1 MNLPKERISME
12 DKGIFEKIM
21 AIVPGMVV
29 MVGTLYVLRIY
40 VEPWMNEAIVFGS
53 KGWLVKVM
61 SLNYILLSIIAGM
74 FYRNVLFGGKIPGW
88 AEEGFRT
95 TRLFI
100 KIGVIMLGTL
110 YTFDKLLKV
119 GGVAITLIVSFVFG
133 TAIFILWLGRR
144 LGADRSVTSVM
155 AAACGVCG
163 VSASVATAPGV
174 RAKPVDLALSI
185 ATILGFGIASMFV
198 SPYIG
203 KLLSLSDYQFG
214 AWVGTGILNS
224 GQVLATCLAFNPN
237 FAPGTAV
244 AYGEIWNVVRVISIP
259 FVVFFITAWYWKGEA
274 DAEHV
279 SLSSIIM
286 SKFPIFVIGFI
297 GMTALS
303 SLHIIGAEGSE
314 TLHLMRQVMAW
325 VFGIGLV
332 GLGAYIDVREI
343 MAAGGKPLRIGI
355 IAGFVKYILALIVI
369 LAFIPKEGAF

>member
-1 MNLPKERISME
+1 ME
-12 DKGIFEKIM
+12 EKSIFGKLL
-21 AIVPGMVV
+21 AIAPGLAV
-29 MVGTLYVLRIY
+29 MVGTLIVLRMY
-40 VEPWMNEAIVFGS
+40 VEPWMNEAVVFGT

-61 SLNYILLSIIAGM
+61 SLNYILLSILTGM
-74 FYRNVLFGGKIPGW
+74 FYRNILFAGKIPVW

-100 KIGVIMLGTL
+100 KIGVIMLGSL
-110 YTFDKLLKV
+110 YTFDKLFKV
-119 GGVAITLIVSFVFG
+119 GGIAIVLITSFVFG
-133 TAIFILWLGRR
+133 TAIFILWLGKR
-144 LGADRSVTSVM
+144 LSADRSVTSVM

-185 ATILGFGIASMFV
+185 ATILGCGIASMFV

-259 FVVFFITAWYWKGEA
+259 FVVFFITVWYWKGEA

-279 SLSSIIM
+279 SLGSILT

-303 SLHIIGAEGSE
+303 SLHVLGAEGSE

-325 VFGIGLV
+325 IFGIGLV

-343 MAAGGKPLRIGI
+343 KAAGGTPLRIGV
-355 IAGFVKYILALIVI
+355 IAGLLKYILALIII

>member
-1 MNLPKERISME
+1 ME
-12 DKGIFEKIM
+12 DKGIFEKIL
-21 AIVPGMVV
+21 AIVPGMAV

-40 VEPWMNEAIVFGS
+40 VEPWMNQAVVFGT

-74 FYRNVLFGGKIPGW
+74 LYRNVLFGGKIPGW

-119 GGVAITLIVSFVFG
+119 GGIAITLIVSFVFG

-279 SLSSIIM
+279 SLGSIIM

-355 IAGFVKYILALIVI
+355 IAGLVKYIFALIVI

>member
-1 MNLPKERISME
+1 ME
-12 DKGIFEKIM
+12 DKGIFGKLL
-21 AIVPGMVV
+21 AIAPGLAV
-29 MVGTLYVLRIY
+29 MVGTLYVLRMY
-40 VEPWMNEAIVFGS
+40 VEPWMNEAVVFGT

-61 SLNYILLSIIAGM
+61 SLNYILLSILTGM
-74 FYRNVLFGGKIPGW
+74 FYRNILFSGKIPGW

-100 KIGVIMLGTL
+100 KIGVIMLGSL
-110 YTFDKLLKV
+110 YTFDKLFKV
-119 GGVAITLIVSFVFG
+119 GGIAIVLITSFVFG
-133 TAIFILWLGRR
+133 TAIFILWLGKRFS
-144 LGADRSVTSVM
+144 ADRSVSSVM

-259 FVVFFITAWYWKGEA
+259 FVVFFITVWYWKGEA

-279 SLSSIIM
+279 SLGSILA
-286 SKFPIFVIGFI
+286 SKFPIFVIGFV

-303 SLHIIGAEGSE
+303 SLHFLGAEGSE
-314 TLHLMRQVMAW
+314 TLHLMR
-325 VFGIGLV
+325 
-332 GLGAYIDVREI
+332 
-343 MAAGGKPLRIGI
+343 
-355 IAGFVKYILALIVI
+355 
-369 LAFIPKEGAF
+369 

>member
-1 MNLPKERISME
+1 ME
-12 DKGIFEKIM
+12 DKGIFEKIL
-21 AIVPGMVV
+21 AIIPGMVV

-40 VEPWMNEAIVFGS
+40 VEPWMNEAVVFGT

-74 FYRNVLFGGKIPGW
+74 LYRNVLFGGKIPGW

-110 YTFDKLLKV
+110 YTFGKLLKV

-279 SLSSIIM
+279 SLGSIIM

-355 IAGFVKYILALIVI
+355 VAGLVKYILALIVI

>member
-1 MNLPKERISME
+1 ME
-12 DKGIFEKIM
+12 DKNIFGKLL
-21 AIVPGMVV
+21 AIVPGLAV
-29 MVGTLYVLRIY
+29 MVGTLFVLRVY
-40 VEPWMNEAIVFGS
+40 VEPWMSQVTLFGY

-61 SLNYILLSIIAGM
+61 SLNYILLSILAGM
-74 FYRNVLFGGKIPGW
+74 FYRNVLFSGKIPGW

-100 KIGVIMLGTL
+100 KIGVIMLGSL

-119 GGVAITLIVSFVFG
+119 GGVAITLIVAFVFG
-133 TAIFILWLGRR
+133 TAIFILWLGKR
-144 LGADRSVTSVM
+144 LGADRSVSSVM

-174 RAKPVDLALSI
+174 RAKPVDLALCI

-203 KLLSLSDYQFG
+203 KLLSMSDYQFG

-274 DAEHV
+274 DAEHI
-279 SLSSIIM
+279 SLGKILAD
-286 SKFPIFVIGFI
+286 KFPIFVLGFV

-303 SLHIIGAEGSE
+303 SMHFLGAEGSE
-314 TLHLMRQVMAW
+314 TLHLMRTVMAW

-343 MAAGGKPLRIGI
+343 KAAGGTPLKIGI
-355 IAGFVKYILALIVI
+355 IAGLVKYILALII
-369 LAFIPKEGAF
+369 IFAFIPKEGAF

>member
-1 MNLPKERISME
+1 ME
-12 DKGIFEKIM
+12 DKGIFEKIL
-21 AIVPGMVV
+21 AIIPGMVV

-40 VEPWMNEAIVFGS
+40 VEPWMNEAVVFGT

-61 SLNYILLSIIAGM
+61 SLNYILLSILTGM
-74 FYRNVLFGGKIPGW
+74 LYRNVLFAGKIPGW

-100 KIGVIMLGTL
+100 KIGVIMLGSL

-133 TAIFILWLGRR
+133 TAIFILWLGQR
-144 LGADRSVTSVM
+144 LGADSSVTSVM

-279 SLSSIIM
+279 SLGSII
-286 SKFPIFVIGFI
+286 
-297 GMTALS
+297 ALQIP
-303 SLHIIGAEGSE
+303 HFRHRFYRHDGALFAAYSRCRRLGNPAPDASGHGVD
-314 TLHLMRQVMAW
+314 LWYRFGRAW
-325 VFGIGLV
+325 
-332 GLGAYIDVREI
+332 
-343 MAAGGKPLRIGI
+343 RI
-355 IAGFVKYILALIVI
+355 YRCTRD
-369 LAFIPKEGAF
+369 

>member
-1 MNLPKERISME
+1 
-12 DKGIFEKIM
+12 
-21 AIVPGMVV
+21 
-29 MVGTLYVLRIY
+29 
-40 VEPWMNEAIVFGS
+40 
-53 KGWLVKVM
+53 
-61 SLNYILLSIIAGM
+61 
-74 FYRNVLFGGKIPGW
+74 
-88 AEEGFRT
+88 
-95 TRLFI
+95 
-100 KIGVIMLGTL
+100 
-110 YTFDKLLKV
+110 
-119 GGVAITLIVSFVFG
+119 
-133 TAIFILWLGRR
+133 
-144 LGADRSVTSVM
+144 M

-279 SLSSIIM
+279 SLGSIIM

-325 VFGIGLV
+325 VFGVGLV

-355 IAGFVKYILALIVI
+355 VAGLVKYILALIVI